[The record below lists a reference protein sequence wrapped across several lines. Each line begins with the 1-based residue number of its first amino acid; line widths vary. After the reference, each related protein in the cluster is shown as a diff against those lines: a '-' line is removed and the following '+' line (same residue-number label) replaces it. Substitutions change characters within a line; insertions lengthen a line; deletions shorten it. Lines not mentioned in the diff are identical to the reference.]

1 MKGNPKWLPLG
12 AELYMAAPS
21 QGSATAVSAFLQSG
35 NTYGADILKI
45 MVRISR
51 LIYQLKTAT

>member
-1 MKGNPKWLPLG
+1 
-12 AELYMAAPS
+12 MAAPWN
-21 QGSATAVSAFLQSG
+21 SALRGCSLAVAAMPAFLQSG
-35 NTYGADILKI
+35 NTYSADILKI

>member
-1 MKGNPKWLPLG
+1 
-12 AELYMAAPS
+12 MAAPS

>member
-1 MKGNPKWLPLG
+1 MKGNPKWLRLG
-12 AELYMAAPS
+12 TVLYMAAPL
-21 QGSATAVSAFLQSG
+21 QGSVAAMPAFLQSG
-35 NTYGADILKI
+35 NTYSADILKI

>member
-1 MKGNPKWLPLG
+1 MAAPWRG
-12 AELYMAAPS
+12 ALHGAPS
-21 QGSATAVSAFLQSG
+21 QGSVKAMPAFLQSG
-35 NTYGADILKI
+35 NTYNAVILKI

>member
-1 MKGNPKWLPLG
+1 MKENPKRLFLG
-12 AELYMAAPS
+12 VMSFMAAPT
-21 QGSATAVSAFLQSG
+21 QGSVRAMSAFLQGG
-35 NTYGADILKI
+35 NTYNAFILKI